1 MTRITG
7 DDFMLIGLHKMAAE
21 RGDGLIPE
29 MLDVLRRSREAPADA
44 AFDAGAD
51 LVHFPES
58 RDGSTA
64 TDVRPASN
72 ENNVI
77 AFPITRRQMTRR

>member
-29 MLDVLRRSREAPADA
+29 MIDVLRRGGEALAAEFDQRTDLVQFPARWREASSS
-44 AFDAGAD
+44 
-51 LVHFPES
+51 V
-58 RDGSTA
+58 GS
-64 TDVRPASN
+64 ASN

-77 AFPITRRQMTRR
+77 AFPIARRRMTRR

>member
-7 DDFMLIGLHKMAAE
+7 DDFMLVGLHKMAAE

-29 MLDVLRRSREAPADA
+29 MLDVLRRSREALSQE
-44 AFDAGAD
+44 FDRGAD
-51 LVHFPES
+51 LVQFPE
-58 RDGSTA
+58 RQA
-64 TDVRPASN
+64 EPNRAAHAASN

-77 AFPITRRQMTRR
+77 AFPIARRGMTRR

>member
-7 DDFMLIGLHKMAAE
+7 DDFMLVGLHKMAAE

-29 MLDVLRRSREAPADA
+29 MLDVLKRSREALSQG
-44 AFDAGAD
+44 FDQGAE
-51 LVHFPES
+51 LVQFPEHQAEPS
-58 RDGSTA
+58 NVAHT
-64 TDVRPASN
+64 ASN

-77 AFPITRRQMTRR
+77 AFPVARRRVMRR

>member
-21 RGDGLIPE
+21 RGDGLVPE
-29 MLDVLRRSREAPADA
+29 MLDVLRRSAGDLSR
-44 AFDAGAD
+44 GAD
-51 LVHFPES
+51 LVAFPE
-58 RDGSTA
+58 RAIEPTR
-64 TDVRPASN
+64 VVPPPSN

-77 AFPITRRQMTRR
+77 AFPAGRRARR

>member
-29 MLDVLRRSREAPADA
+29 LLDGLKRSAQG
-44 AFDAGAD
+44 FDAGAE
-51 LVHFPES
+51 LVQFPE
-58 RDGSTA
+58 RMDEPIAMTHRA
-64 TDVRPASN
+64 ASN

-77 AFPITRRQMTRR
+77 AFPVRNRRR